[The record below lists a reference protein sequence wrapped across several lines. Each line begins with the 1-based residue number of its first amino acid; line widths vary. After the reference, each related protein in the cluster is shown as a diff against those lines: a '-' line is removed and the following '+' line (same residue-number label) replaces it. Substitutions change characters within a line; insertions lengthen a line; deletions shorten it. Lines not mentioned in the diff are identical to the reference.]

1 MYIRKSTRTYKDKTY
16 TNHLLVESVQTSKGP
31 RQRIICSLGSLEPAP
46 AEEWLGLAHKLES
59 ALQGQESLQDSS
71 EQIQGWVEKARRKKR
86 STSPRDEDRSGSSVT
101 IEADK
106 IEIEQAR
113 EAGPVHVGHQLWG
126 QLGMNRI
133 LQEAG
138 LSERAC
144 TLTEVMTLNRLIC
157 PRSEHAMPD
166 WIRRTALG
174 DILQQDF
181 SKLQD
186 EALYRNLDR
195 LHPNR
200 EHIERALAEKEKTL
214 FNLDDTVYLYD
225 LTSTYFEGQAKANPQ
240 AKRGYS
246 RDKRPDCKQ
255 VVVGLVLD
263 RDGFPKAHEIF
274 DGNMQD
280 RRSLDKM
287 LDALEKRTGKRPGA
301 TVIVDRGMAFDE
313 NLEQIRKRGLHYL
326 VAGLQPERNQWL
338 DELENDEGWEN
349 IVRIPSPRNPFQKK
363 TRVEIKRQQ
372 KDGVVYILCRSDG
385 RKDKDRA
392 IREKQETK
400 LIADL
405 QKLQQRVAKGRL
417 KEENKIQRAIGRL
430 QERYPRVARYYE
442 ISYDAANKNL
452 AWKELTDKKAIAQKL
467 DGSYVL
473 KTDRQDLTADE
484 IWRTYILLT
493 RVEDAFRDIKSPLM
507 ERPIFHHLQDRTQT
521 HIFLCVLA
529 YHLLAAI
536 EHRFLQAGTHTSW
549 WTIRQQLSTHQ
560 VITIVLPENEH
571 GRILKIRKATTPE
584 PEHRQ
589 IYATLRIPAEVLQ
602 PIKTW
607 NQAECSDE
615 KKLKL

>member
-1 MYIRKSTRTYKDKTY
+1 MYIRKSTRTYKRKTY
-16 TNHLLVESVQTSKGP
+16 TNHLLVESVQTAKGP
-31 RQRIICSLGSLEPAP
+31 RQRTICSLGSLEPAP
-46 AEEWLGLAHKLES
+46 AEDWLGLAHKLQS
-59 ALQGQESLQDSS
+59 ALQGQESLSGSS
-71 EQIQGWVEKARRKKR
+71 TKIQEWVEKARNKKKSTGSDGDR
-86 STSPRDEDRSGSSVT
+86 STVT
-101 IEADK
+101 VEPDK
-106 IEIEQAR
+106 VQIEQAR

-126 QLGMNRI
+126 QLGINRI

-144 TLTEVMTLNRLIC
+144 RLTEVMTLNRLIC
-157 PRSEHAMPD
+157 PSSEHAMPD

-174 DILQQDF
+174 DILKEDF
-181 SKLQD
+181 SQLQD

-280 RRSLDKM
+280 HRSLDKM

-313 NLEQIRKRGLHYL
+313 NLEQIRKRGLHYM

-338 DELENDEGWEN
+338 NEFESDDGWQD
-349 IVRIPSPRNPFQKK
+349 IVRVPSPRNPFQKK

-392 IREKQETK
+392 IRETQEAK
-400 LIADL
+400 LIIDL
-405 QKLQQRVAKGRL
+405 GKLQQRVTKGRL

-430 QERYPRVARYYE
+430 QERYPRVGRYYE
-442 ISYDAANKNL
+442 ISYDSANRNL
-452 AWKELTDKKAIAQKL
+452 SWTELSDKK
-467 DGSYVL
+467 V
-473 KTDRQDLTADE
+473 
-484 IWRTYILLT
+484 
-493 RVEDAFRDIKSPLM
+493 
-507 ERPIFHHLQDRTQT
+507 
-521 HIFLCVLA
+521 
-529 YHLLAAI
+529 
-536 EHRFLQAGTHTSW
+536 
-549 WTIRQQLSTHQ
+549 
-560 VITIVLPENEH
+560 
-571 GRILKIRKATTPE
+571 
-584 PEHRQ
+584 
-589 IYATLRIPAEVLQ
+589 
-602 PIKTW
+602 
-607 NQAECSDE
+607 
-615 KKLKL
+615 

>member
-16 TNHLLVESVQTSKGP
+16 TNYLLVESVQTPKGP
-31 RQRIICSLGSLEPAP
+31 RQRIICSLGSMEPGP
-46 AEEWLGLAHKLES
+46 AEDWLGLARKLES
-59 ALQGQESLQDSS
+59 ALHGQESLLVSS
-71 EQIQGWVEKARRKKR
+71 GQIRDWVEEVGKKKR
-86 STSPRDEDRSGSSVT
+86 DTTPPVENPFASTVT
-101 IEADK
+101 VDPSK

-113 EAGPVHVGHQLWG
+113 EAGPVHVGHQLWS
-126 QLGMNRI
+126 QLGINSI

-138 LSERAC
+138 LSQRAC
-144 TLTEVMTLNRLIC
+144 TLTEAMTLNRLIC

-174 DILQQDF
+174 DILKEDF
-181 SKLQD
+181 SRLPD

-200 EHIERALAEKEKTL
+200 EHIERELAKKEKTM
-214 FNLDDTVYLYD
+214 FDLDDTVYLYD

-263 RDGFPKAHEIF
+263 AAGFPKAHEIF

-338 DELENDEGWEN
+338 DELESDDGWQD
-349 IVRIPSPRNPFQKK
+349 IARIPSPRNPFQKK

-385 RKDKDRA
+385 RKEKDRA
-392 IREKQETK
+392 IRETQEAK
-400 LIADL
+400 LIVDL
-405 QKLQQRVAKGRL
+405 NKLQQRVAKGRL
-417 KEENKIQRAIGRL
+417 KQENKIQRAIGRL
-430 QERYPRVARYYE
+430 QERYPRVSRYYE
-442 ISYDAANKNL
+442 ISYDSDKNL
-452 AWKELTDKKAIAQKL
+452 SWTEFADKKAIANKL

-507 ERPIFHHLQDRTQT
+507 ERPIFHHLQNRTQT

-536 EHRFLQAGTHTSW
+536 EHRFLQAGVHTSW
-549 WTIRQQLSTHQ
+549 WTIRQQLRTHQ
-560 VITIVLPENEH
+560 VVTIVIPEDQH
-571 GRILKIRKATTPE
+571 GRILRIRKATIPE

-589 IYATLRIPAEVLQ
+589 IYATLRISSDVMKPV
-602 PIKTW
+602 KTW
-607 NQAECSDE
+607 SPKECSDE